1 MAQAKTLT
9 ADDTQRVLD
18 YIAAR
23 AHAERNRA
31 MFLLTAWA
39 GLRVGEVAGL
49 RVGDVRAQDGS
60 VRSQLHLAADRVKHA
75 HARTVFINARLSRA
89 LAQYLSTRTQ
99 SDDAAPLFPT
109 QKNPRRGF
117 TANTLCQT
125 FHSIYRGA
133 GVAGAS
139 SHSGR
144 RSFITTLA
152 SKGVGVRV
160 LATLAGHRSIAT
172 TQRYID
178 VNDDLLRGAV
188 ELA

>member
-1 MAQAKTLT
+1 MAQAKTLST
-9 ADDTQRVLD
+9 EDLKRVLA
-18 YIAAR
+18 YINTR
-23 AHAERNRA
+23 PHAQRNRT
-31 MFLLTAWA
+31 MLLLTAWA
-39 GLRVGEVAGL
+39 GLRVGEVAAL
-49 RVGDVRAQDGS
+49 RVGDVRAADGTVKS
-60 VRSQLHLAADRVKHA
+60 EMHLAADRVKHA
-75 HARTVFINARLSRA
+75 HARTVFINERLRRE
-89 LAQYLSTRTQ
+89 LAQYLVSRTHAE
-99 SDDAAPLFPT
+99 SSAPLFPT
-109 QKNPRRGF
+109 QKHPRRGF

-133 GVAGAS
+133 AIAGAS

-160 LATLAGHRSIAT
+160 LAALAGHRSIAT

>member
-9 ADDTQRVLD
+9 AADTERVLAH
-18 YIAAR
+18 ISLRPHAA
-23 AHAERNRA
+23 RNRA

-39 GLRVGEVAGL
+39 GLRVGEVACL
-49 RVGDVRAQDGS
+49 RVEDIRAQDGT
-60 VRSQLHLAADRVKHA
+60 VKPQIYLAAARVKH
-75 HARTVFINARLSRA
+75 HTARTVFINERLRQE
-89 LAQYLSTRTQ
+89 LAQYLTLRASA
-99 SDDAAPLFPT
+99 DDAAPLFPT
-109 QKNPRRGF
+109 QKEPRRGF

-133 GVAGAS
+133 AIAGAS

-144 RSFITTLA
+144 RSFITSLA
-152 SKGVGVRV
+152 SKGVSVRV
-160 LATLAGHRSIAT
+160 LAALAGHRSIAT

-178 VNDDLLRGAV
+178 VNDDLLKRAV